1 MAKYDKDT
9 KFFWLM
15 LKDDFFEND
24 AISWL
29 EEQEPNGKE
38 YAYFYLKL
46 CVSSLKTNGLL
57 IRKVGQIL
65 VPYDAKRLSELTRID
80 FDTVVTAMSLL
91 QKIGLVQVLETGE
104 IYLPEIVNL
113 IGSQSKGAFKKQQ
126 QRALNSSGGQMSTQ
140 CLPNCPPNLKSK
152 ILEDRKIDNNIIN
165 LLNSDNFFEKI
176 KFVQDE
182 TDKYNNAFLEKGVY
196 INNSIVDIKR
206 LNRETVLQIMLTQN
220 LIKKLVDSKSAE
232 LYEKLNINIIE
243 KILSK
248 MLEQKKID
256 NPINYFIT
264 SYQNEVIKNGW

>member
-15 LKDDFFEND
+15 LKEDFFEND

-57 IRKVGQIL
+57 MRQVGQIL

-91 QKIGLVQVLETGE
+91 EKIGLVQILENGE
-104 IYLPEIVNL
+104 IYLPEIENL

-126 QRALNSSGGQMSTQ
+126 QRTLNSKGGQMSTE
-140 CLPNCPPNLKSK
+140 CLLNCPPNLKSK
-152 ILEDRKIDNNIIN
+152 ILEDRQTDNILIN
-165 LLNSDNFFEKI
+165 LLNSDDFFEKV
-176 KFVQDE
+176 KFVQDQD
-182 TDKYNNAFLEKGVY
+182 DKYNNAFLEKGVY
-196 INNSIVDIKR
+196 IDYKVINIKN
-206 LNRETVLQIMLTQN
+206 LKREIVLQIALTQN
-220 LIKKLVDSKSAE
+220 LIKFLIDKKLSN
-232 LYEKLNINIIE
+232 LYEKLNIEIIE
-243 KILSK
+243 KIFGR
-248 MLEQKKID
+248 MLEQEKID
-256 NPINYFIT
+256 KSNEYFI
-264 SYQNEVIKNGW
+264 SAYQNEVIKNG